1 MKGQG
6 KWGNTKLCETN
17 SRPYIARIPRDTPN
31 LGMAQKEQK
40 QAGIEKSKL
49 GFEEGTKTSKI
60 GRKKGDEKQ
69 LVPVFITSPFA
80 PFSRGIKKERK

>member
-49 GFEEGTKTSKI
+49 GFEEGTKNI
-60 GRKKGDEKQ
+60 ENRKKKG
-69 LVPVFITSPFA
+69 
-80 PFSRGIKKERK
+80 R